1 MKNLVNVFSIIA
13 RIQNGTSVL
22 NRYFPKVAD
31 KNNIKDFPKIK
42 LETGVTDTGDKIITL
57 ATEFK
62 LSHLNLTI
70 KKNKTTKEIETNLD
84 YYAAFN
90 ENDEQVLRSSLLAS
104 CPASHEY
111 YTRTPIV
118 AILRA
123 VTGRPGPLFS
133 GSDEIDIDAYNNA
146 GFFEEYINSEFDM

>member
-1 MKNLVNVFSIIA
+1 MKNTVNVFSIIA
-13 RIQNGTSVL
+13 RIQNGNSTL
-22 NRYFPKVAD
+22 TRYFPKVAKEND
-31 KNNIKDFPKIK
+31 IQEFPKIK
-42 LETGVTDTGDKIITL
+42 LETGVTETGDKFINL

-62 LSHLNLTI
+62 KKHLNLTI
-70 KKNKTTKEIETNLD
+70 KKHAETKEIETNIE

-90 ENDEQVLRSSLLAS
+90 DTDEQELRSTVSS
-104 CPASHEY
+104 WCPASHEN

-118 AILRA
+118 AILRT

-133 GSDEIDIDAYNNA
+133 SSDEIDNDAYNNA